1 VNRTSV
7 YSDWAEEITKAAQN
21 IWGEEVSPNGI
32 SFNKSFPLMLL
43 PTSRLANLKATDITS
58 VSCISL

>member
-1 VNRTSV
+1 L
-7 YSDWAEEITKAAQN
+7 DWAKEITKAAQN

-43 PTSRLANLKATDITS
+43 PTSRLANLKATDITL